1 MNLTLENPM
10 LNKEQAAEELAKRLS
25 PDAILRRDEPLA
37 RRTTL
42 RVGGPADIYVEPASE
57 EDLSAVLKF
66 CSERHM
72 KFFVLG
78 RGSNL
83 IVRDGGFRGVVVSL
97 AAPHF
102 SRIEIKGERLHCGA
116 GAKLKNV
123 AVEAKRSGLTG
134 VEFLEGIPGTVGGA
148 LRMNAGAMAGATF
161 DVVESIRMMD
171 YAGNVVGAVP
181 SELNVEYRSC
191 ATLKTHIALSAVF
204 KGRTDSRE
212 SIEQRMIAF
221 SKKRWTTQPAAPS
234 AGCMFKNPAA
244 CPAGRLIDELHLK
257 GTRVGGAFV
266 SAEHGN
272 FLVND
277 GTATAR
283 DVLALIEKISQHV
296 KAERGIELHT
306 EVEII
311 GEDL

>member
-1 MNLTLENPM
+1 MNFALENDM
-10 LNKEQAAEELAKRLS
+10 LNKEQAAEELTRRMS
-25 PDAILRRDEPLA
+25 PEAAVRRDEPLA
-37 RRTTL
+37 KRTTL
-42 RVGGPADIYVEPASE
+42 RVGGPADIYAEPASE
-57 EDLSAVLKF
+57 EDLVAVLKF
-66 CSERHM
+66 CNEQGI

-97 AAPHF
+97 AAPYF
-102 SRIEIKGERLHCGA
+102 SRVEIKGERLHCGA

-123 AVEAKRSGLTG
+123 AVEAKRNGLTG
-134 VEFLEGIPGTVGGA
+134 MEFMEGIPGTVGGA

-171 YAGNVVGAVP
+171 YSGNIVGAVP

-191 ATLKTHIALSAVF
+191 ANLKTHVALSAVF
-204 KGRTDSRE
+204 KGRADSRE

-221 SKKRWTTQPAAPS
+221 SKKRWTSQPAAPS
-234 AGCMFKNPAA
+234 AGCMFKNPAEFS
-244 CPAGRLIDELHLK
+244 AGKLIDDLRLK

-283 DVLALIEKISQHV
+283 DVLELIGKVRGVVKI
-296 KAERGIELHT
+296 ELGIELHT

-311 GEDL
+311 GED

>member
-1 MNLTLENPM
+1 MNSTLDHPM
-10 LNKEQAAEELAKRLS
+10 LNKEQAAEELARRMS
-25 PDAILRRDEPLA
+25 PEAILRRDEPLA

-57 EDLSAVLKF
+57 EDLAAVLKY
-66 CSERHM
+66 CSEQGI

-83 IVRDGGFRGVVVSL
+83 IVRDGGFRGVVISL

-123 AVEAKRSGLTG
+123 AVEAKRGGLTG
-134 VEFLEGIPGTVGGA
+134 VEFMEGIPGTVGGA

-181 SELNVEYRSC
+181 SELSVE
-191 ATLKTHIALSAVF
+191 
-204 KGRTDSRE
+204 
-212 SIEQRMIAF
+212 
-221 SKKRWTTQPAAPS
+221 
-234 AGCMFKNPAA
+234 
-244 CPAGRLIDELHLK
+244 
-257 GTRVGGAFV
+257 
-266 SAEHGN
+266 
-272 FLVND
+272 
-277 GTATAR
+277 
-283 DVLALIEKISQHV
+283 
-296 KAERGIELHT
+296 
-306 EVEII
+306 
-311 GEDL
+311 